1 MKGLECC
8 TKELGHD
15 STSRRVLGMYK
26 AHSELCIISQKG
38 KGGLKEVIV
47 GGEISKKAFTILL
60 SRSKISSHRLTTER
74 WRGGDDRNMQE
85 VEDT

>member
-38 KGGLKEVIV
+38 KGLKEVTV
-47 GGEISKKAFTILL
+47 GGEISKKASTILL
-60 SRSKISSHRLTTER
+60 SGSKISSHRLTTDR